1 MPTRSTLRQQAT
13 SGREAVGRTADLS
26 EQVLGQITERTVETV
41 RGFMRS
47 IDGALP
53 RPGASRRT
61 PRAPR
66 GSGRRTA

>member
-1 MPTRSTLRQQAT
+1 MSHRSTLRQQAT
-13 SGREAVGRTADLS
+13 SGREAVERTADLS

-53 RPGASRRT
+53 RHGAPRR
-61 PRAPR
+61 RPR
-66 GSGRRTA
+66 GSGRRVA